1 MFAFGGFIISIL
13 TFVVLLIEKIS
24 KKNNRL
30 IFSPDNDYLIIINSY
45 RLKRD
50 C

>member
-24 KKNNRL
+24 KKT
-30 IFSPDNDYLIIINSY
+30 Y
-45 RLKRD
+45 
-50 C
+50 

>member
-24 KKNNRL
+24 
-30 IFSPDNDYLIIINSY
+30 
-45 RLKRD
+45 
-50 C
+50 

>member
-30 IFSPDNDYLIIINSY
+30 IFG
-45 RLKRD
+45 
-50 C
+50 

>member
-24 KKNNRL
+24 KK
-30 IFSPDNDYLIIINSY
+30 
-45 RLKRD
+45 K
-50 C
+50 

>member
-1 MFAFGGFIISIL
+1 MFAFGVFIISIL

-30 IFSPDNDYLIIINSY
+30 IFG
-45 RLKRD
+45 
-50 C
+50 

>member
-1 MFAFGGFIISIL
+1 MSISDALLVMFAFGGFIISIL

-30 IFSPDNDYLIIINSY
+30 IFG
-45 RLKRD
+45 
-50 C
+50 

>member
-24 KKNNRL
+24 KKKITVLSLAR
-30 IFSPDNDYLIIINSY
+30 
-45 RLKRD
+45 
-50 C
+50 